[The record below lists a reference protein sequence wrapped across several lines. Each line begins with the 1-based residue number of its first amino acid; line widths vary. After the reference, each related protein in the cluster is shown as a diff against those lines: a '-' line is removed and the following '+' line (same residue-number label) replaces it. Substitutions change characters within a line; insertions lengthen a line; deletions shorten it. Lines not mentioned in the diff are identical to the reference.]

1 MTFFWGTLFFVLLTL
16 DVIPGL
22 AELVSLVSEPFQ
34 MLQKEPPQAP
44 LSACMHSGL
53 ISMHVVRESV
63 IGVDACDA
71 CKAFTCPHRNVAES
85 QGSSPSTRQACY
97 GPFGM
102 VTNACWVCSPQV
114 SVPQSLA
121 WRCVGLGGVSWIL
134 TNLWEQLLRR
144 SFPSPRPPRKGYE
157 VHKHLL
163 RTGKGAAAT
172 NGALAGHE
180 HAE

>member
-102 VTNACWVCSPQV
+102 GHQRMLGMFPAGKRTSKPGVEVCG
-114 SVPQSLA
+114 A
-121 WRCVGLGGVSWIL
+121 WRC
-134 TNLWEQLLRR
+134 QLDSDQSL
-144 SFPSPRPPRKGYE
+144 
-157 VHKHLL
+157 
-163 RTGKGAAAT
+163 GAAA
-172 NGALAGHE
+172 
-180 HAE
+180 AEILPFA